1 MDYSYILNTSV
12 PQKDKLLAF
21 GFSEVGGILMLK
33 KEIADGQFYAEIKL
47 SEKTFT
53 ADVLRLRPMKSMY
66 SLMSLLRR
74 VLLSARFAA
83 RSRM

>member
-21 GFSEVGGILMLK
+21 GFAEAGGNLMLK

-66 SLMSLLRR
+66 FLMSLLRK
-74 VLLSARFAA
+74 VLLSARYAVK
-83 RSRM
+83 SRM